1 MVQTSNITSTNP
13 HTPYLHFKRKEGSSW
28 QELVLCVSLEQLHF
42 RLMLWKI
49 SESTQLSQLLPDVGL
64 WRQCV
69 LGIPITGESLCFP
82 NDTTCSR
89 NLASI
94 CQRTMSWPS
103 IKTTSLPSEVWICCH
118 TVPTEINIVN
128 HWFLLCDCH
137 SQDETEF
144 RDKLSPIN
152 INFNYSLDESSFE
165 DSLTVKPILNYYQKN
180 SLAEQVWILHA
191 TFSVYKHESV
201 SKY

>member
-1 MVQTSNITSTNP
+1 M
-13 HTPYLHFKRKEGSSW
+13 
-28 QELVLCVSLEQLHF
+28 LC
-42 RLMLWKI
+42 KI
-49 SESTQLSQLLPDVGL
+49 SESTQFSQLLPDVGL

-82 NDTTCSR
+82 NDTICSQ

-94 CQRTMSWPS
+94 CQRTMSLPS
-103 IKTTSLPSEVWICCH
+103 VKTTSSPSEVWIFCH
-118 TVPTEINIVN
+118 TAPIEINIVN
-128 HWFLLCDCH
+128 HWFLLCDYH

-152 INFNYSLDESSFE
+152 ISFNYSLDESSFE
-165 DSLTVKPILNYYQKN
+165 DGLTVKPILNYYQKN

-191 TFSVYKHESV
+191 TFSVYKRESIY
-201 SKY
+201 KYYVCHLP